1 LIWEGSGLQK
11 KIAEQAWENE
21 PASRAPPW
29 SLLEQASLGRLPLS
43 YSSCFWCFITGTEKK
58 KKTKL
63 EHIPR
68 LKLFGVGRRW
78 EKKEH
83 PVG

>member
-1 LIWEGSGLQK
+1 MSQQAGLLHG
-11 KIAEQAWENE
+11 
-21 PASRAPPW
+21 PCLS
-29 SLLEQASLGRLPLS
+29 RLPWADFLFPTQVAFGVLS
-43 YSSCFWCFITGTEKK
+43 QEQKKK